1 MQVEIYRGPVT
12 HANCYLLRD
21 EDRGVVIDPAVSF
34 DDVTNDGKI
43 EILAILL
50 THAHFDHIL
59 ELPSYIERCAA
70 PVYLHKNGFA
80 KLNNPYLNCSVMF
93 PDEIRVSVPQERLR
107 FVAEGSEITAL
118 PEPIT
123 VIEASGHC
131 NCSVIYRVSDLLFTG
146 DTLFKGVVGR
156 TDLPGSSL
164 KGLVATLTKLKGLDP
179 DLTVFPGHGM
189 PTTLGREIRE
199 NPYMPR

>member
-1 MQVEIYRGPVT
+1 MQVEIYRGLVT

-107 FVAEGSEITAL
+107 FVAEGVRL
-118 PEPIT
+118 
-123 VIEASGHC
+123 
-131 NCSVIYRVSDLLFTG
+131 R
-146 DTLFKGVVGR
+146 R
-156 TDLPGSSL
+156 
-164 KGLVATLTKLKGLDP
+164 
-179 DLTVFPGHGM
+179 FPN
-189 PTTLGREIRE
+189 R
-199 NPYMPR
+199 